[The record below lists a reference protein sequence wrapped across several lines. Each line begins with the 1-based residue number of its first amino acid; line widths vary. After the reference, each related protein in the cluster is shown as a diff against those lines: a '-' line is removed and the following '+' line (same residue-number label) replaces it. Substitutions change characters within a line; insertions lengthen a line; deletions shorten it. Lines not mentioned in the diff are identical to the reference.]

1 MGGWFF
7 LIQNIDPM
15 GVFFLMYG
23 HFDGDDELWNDKRSS
38 TRWPKWI
45 DKKNGRFG
53 RHLMG
58 CLGNSWQ
65 TRCLFNATATLGWS
79 SLVMFWWTAYA
90 PSPAVTPRSRWC
102 LTRLQ
107 LLSDLIH
114 HSPPAIGKGTSPCP
128 ETWDEVIPLGRR
140 SHPWQHGNKAD
151 EDPSIQRRL
160 GLRSLQGDLRSS
172 RPRQQKKKRR
182 PLRMNQRVQCA
193 PKCLRNKGF
202 SSPKDSDQT
211 VLVDGFD
218 NHFLRWGPWSFMLW
232 AFLGVK
238 ICYGEMTS
246 SD

>member
-15 GVFFLMYG
+15 EFFFSSCMAILMG
-23 HFDGDDELWNDKRSS
+23 TMNCGTTKGRQPGDRNGS
-38 TRWPKWI
+38 I
-45 DKKNGRFG
+45 KKMAVSAVTWWG
-53 RHLMG
+53 G

-65 TRCLFNATATLGWS
+65 ISRCLFNATATLGWS
-79 SLVMFWWTAYA
+79 SLVMFWWGTAYA
-90 PSPAVTPRSRWC
+90 PSPAVETQRSRWC

-151 EDPSIQRRL
+151 EDPSIQRHL

-172 RPRQQKKKRR
+172 RPRQQKQKRR

-193 PKCLRNKGF
+193 PNVWET
-202 SSPKDSDQT
+202 KDSLHQRILT
-211 VLVDGFD
+211 KQFWLMVSTTIF
-218 NHFLRWGPWSFMLW
+218 
-232 AFLGVK
+232 
-238 ICYGEMTS
+238 
-246 SD
+246 